1 MVRLAALCLVVW
13 AGCVESFVDDHAA
26 DSMLHRLES
35 QAGVL
40 SDSDRLQQRSPERGL
55 MESNAVDIAMPEPI
69 PTIVCQAAPS
79 EHEGVLQGKVRN
91 ALTRKALANVELRFS
106 HSRGTCLAA
115 TDSGGHFKIALE
127 LWSGAHIHPTRRK
140 VTFSKD
146 GFSKTIAYF
155 TVLRN
160 AARTLETLDLV
171 PVPQS
176 DVQLGNAVGGLN
188 FHVAKPKGHL
198 AGTLISS
205 STGKTITS
213 ECCTKCDAVKLHL
226 RHGAHNHFAGHR
238 IRVFVKAGKF
248 HAHGLTPGTYTLQ
261 IRAPCYVPQYHTV
274 AVIGGRHNKYN
285 KQIIL
290 APKLSSGEQDDSRL
304 RFVLTWEKEPRNLN
318 LHLLTPPTTN
328 KKNQKTWSEVT
339 AAQTSNHI
347 ANFKERIYN
356 GHGYKIISTGKGS
369 LRKSPFSRLTL
380 DSQNG
385 FGPEELVVTA
395 TIPGMY
401 TLYAQRVGGQTTP
414 LELSGAKV
422 TVYQNNK
429 QVEAVHIPS
438 NGNSLTKDFWNVL
451 TFKGGDQTS
460 VLGGAAFQAQIVNEI
475 VRREPPQGAY
485 V

>member
-1 MVRLAALCLVVW
+1 VLCLVLWVG
-13 AGCVESFVDDHAA
+13 GCVVESFVDDHAA

-40 SDSDRLQQRSPERGL
+40 SDSNRLQQRSPERGL
-55 MESNAVDIAMPEPI
+55 MESNSGAMPEP
-69 PTIVCQAAPS
+69 
-79 EHEGVLQGKVRN
+79 EGVLQGKVRD
-91 ALTRKALANVELRFS
+91 ASSRKALANVELRFS

-115 TDSGGHFKIALE
+115 TDSRGHFKIALE
-127 LWSGAHIHPTRRK
+127 LWSGVHIHPTRRK

-146 GFSKTIAYF
+146 GFSETVAYF

-160 AARTLETLDLV
+160 AARTVETLDLV

-176 DVQLGNAVGGLN
+176 DVELGSAVGGLN
-188 FHVAKPKGHL
+188 FHVAKSKGHL

-205 STGKTITS
+205 STGKTITT

-226 RHGAHNHFAGHR
+226 RQGAHNHFAGR
-238 IRVFVKAGKF
+238 RVRAFVKAGKF

-290 APKLSSGEQDDSRL
+290 APRLASGEQDDSRL

-318 LHLLTPPTTN
+318 LHLLTPPTKN

-369 LRKSPFSRLTL
+369 LTKSPFSKLTL

-385 FGPEELVVTA
+385 FGPEELVFTA
-395 TIPGMY
+395 TIPGVY
-401 TLYAQRVGGQTTP
+401 TLYAQRVGGQATP

-422 TVYQNNK
+422 AVYQNNK

-451 TFKGGDQTS
+451 TFKGGDQTD
-460 VLGGAAFQAQIVNEI
+460 VVGGADFQAQVVNEI
-475 VRREPPQGAY
+475 ARREPPQGAY

>member
-1 MVRLAALCLVVW
+1 MLCVAVWVV
-13 AGCVESFVDDHAA
+13 CIVESFIDDHAA

-55 MESNAVDIAMPEPI
+55 MESNSVDIAEPI

-79 EHEGVLQGKVRN
+79 KHEGLLQGKVRD
-91 ALTRKALANVELRFS
+91 AATRKGLANVELRFS

-115 TDSGGHFKIALE
+115 TDSTGHFKIALE
-127 LWSGAHIHPTRRK
+127 VWSGAHIHKSRRK

-146 GFSKTIAYF
+146 GFSETVAYF
-155 TVLRN
+155 HVFRN
-160 AARTLETLDLV
+160 TARVVETLDLV
-171 PVPQS
+171 PVQQS
-176 DVQLGNAVGGLN
+176 DVELGSAVGGLN
-188 FHVAKPKGHL
+188 FHVAKTKGRL
-198 AGTLISS
+198 SGTLLSS
-205 STGKTITS
+205 STGKSITTD
-213 ECCTKCDAVKLHL
+213 CCTQCEAVKLHL
-226 RHGAHNHFAGHR
+226 RHGAHNHFAGRR
-238 IRVFVKAGKF
+238 IRAFVRAGKF
-248 HAHGLTPGTYTLQ
+248 HANSLTPGTYTLQ
-261 IRAPCYVPQYHTV
+261 ITAPCYVPQFHTV
-274 AVIGGRHNKYN
+274 AVLGGRHNKYN
-285 KQIIL
+285 KQLIL
-290 APKLSSGEQDDSRL
+290 APRLDSSEKDDSRL

-356 GHGYKIISTGKGS
+356 GHGYKIISNGKGS
-369 LRKSPFSRLTL
+369 LHKPPFSKLML

-395 TIPGMY
+395 TIPGVY
-401 TLYAQRVGGQTTP
+401 TLYAQRVGGQGTS

-422 TVYQNNK
+422 AVYQNNK
-429 QVEAVHIPS
+429 QVETVNIPS
-438 NGNSLTKDFWNVL
+438 NGNSLTKDFWSVL

-460 VLGGAAFQAQIVNEI
+460 VLGGAAFQAQVMNEI